1 MNKKYNSTHE
11 KRLRNIGV
19 NTKAFITQTIGE
31 LLKKERENKNL
42 TLSAISSHLKI
53 PINKLSRTEKGLGKM
68 HYFLIGLLLKYY
80 KKKLEIKIIDK

>member
-53 PINKLSRTEKGLGKM
+53 PIN
-68 HYFLIGLLLKYY
+68 H
-80 KKKLEIKIIDK
+80 